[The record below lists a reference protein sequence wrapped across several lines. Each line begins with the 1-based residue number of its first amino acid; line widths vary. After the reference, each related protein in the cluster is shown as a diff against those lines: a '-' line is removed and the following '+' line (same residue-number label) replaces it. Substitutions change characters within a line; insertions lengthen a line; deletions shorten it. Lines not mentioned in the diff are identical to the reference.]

1 MPKAPV
7 DVGSMPEP
15 ARACDRGSQ
24 RVFLKKNLPC
34 HDSGLSLQ
42 LPGTF
47 LSMPPTPEPRRS
59 KRVPLKG
66 RASLIVVNHKGR
78 MERLPCIVLDRSQGG
93 FRVRVSSKLR
103 RGQVVE
109 VSLDEDPGN
118 SVRCSVVWTGKPGS
132 KQEGEA
138 GLQTV

>member
-1 MPKAPV
+1 M
-7 DVGSMPEP
+7 STT
-15 ARACDRGSQ
+15 RQST
-24 RVFLKKNLPC
+24 RVTLKKR
-34 HDSGLSLQ
+34 G
-42 LPGTF
+42 
-47 LSMPPTPEPRRS
+47 
-59 KRVPLKG
+59 
-66 RASLIVVNHKGR
+66 SLIVVNFKGH

-109 VSLDEDPGN
+109 VTLEEDPGD

-132 KQEGEA
+132 KQEGQA